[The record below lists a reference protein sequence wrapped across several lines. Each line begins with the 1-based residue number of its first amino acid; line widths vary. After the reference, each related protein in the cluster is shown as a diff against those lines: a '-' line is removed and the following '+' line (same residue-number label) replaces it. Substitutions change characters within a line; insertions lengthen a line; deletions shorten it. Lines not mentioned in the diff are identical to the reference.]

1 VSDTGGPRAARGRH
15 RRQPPERGS
24 SRPPAGPRRRSAR
37 GRRKPGRTIVAAL
50 RIVAALAVLALVVGA
65 VVVLVGRM
73 GSGATPAGGGRAA
86 VVWPEASAP
95 ALDVPALRGRFAAF
109 AALSE
114 NAPDADGIKV
124 SSFLGGA
131 ERNFYGIGPVP
142 EKLNVIWRFRL
153 GSGKTSGTASSK
165 GPTVWSGSGWTGQA
179 TIVRD
184 KGRLYVIASSYD
196 HKLRRIDAETG
207 EEVWAYEFPDVIKGT
222 NTVFVNPSPTGEDDR
237 LLVVCGSRRGF
248 GIALGAADVAPVR
261 CVTFGSG
268 KEVWRLPAPRTKAYS
283 QDADSSGLLIGGSY
297 YQAVE
302 TGYIYRLDPTS
313 TSAWGSFRKPK
324 QLASALLYETS
335 DSAKHG
341 GNLLPE
347 GSPTVVGDRLFISSG
362 AGHVYGLSLPD
373 LKKVWDFKTG
383 SDLDSSAPLTKTG
396 KLVVGVEKQYI
407 AGKGGAMMLDVSKP
421 PAQAVDWY
429 FPTGDRKFGDWLGG
443 IIGSC
448 SINDEYDPEGSRPAL
463 AAFSAIDGNMY
474 VVSQDQM
481 APGTAKGFDGKTD
494 YPTPIMVAKK
504 NIGGAIST
512 PIMVDDYVI
521 ACGYDAKVHV
531 YKITYDAPKGVQLKA
546 RNGKPVSVAVNEVAS
561 FATGGIESTP
571 VVWRGRI
578 YIGSRDGW
586 LYCLGEK

>member
-1 VSDTGGPRAARGRH
+1 MVAAVALVLVLAGGVAFLVSRARVPDPSRPTPRTAVQLTTETASGVDSDRIRERAA
-15 RRQPPERGS
+15 
-24 SRPPAGPRRRSAR
+24 AIA
-37 GRRKPGRTIVAAL
+37 
-50 RIVAALAVLALVVGA
+50 
-65 VVVLVGRM
+65 
-73 GSGATPAGGGRAA
+73 SGL
-86 VVWPEASAP
+86 EAS
-95 ALDVPALRGRFAAF
+95 LD
-109 AALSE
+109 S
-114 NAPDADGIKV
+114 DGIKI

-131 ERNFYGIGPVP
+131 SRRFYGRGPVP
-142 EKLNVIWRFRL
+142 QKLELIWKFRL

-165 GPTVWSGSGWTGQA
+165 GPVTWSGSGWTGQV
-179 TIVRD
+179 TVVKD
-184 KGRLYVIASSYD
+184 KGRLYLIASSYD

-207 EEVWAYEFPDVIKGT
+207 EEIWSYEYPDVIKGT
-222 NTVFVNPSPTGEDDR
+222 NTVFLNPSPTGEDDR
-237 LLVVCGSRRGF
+237 LLVGCGSRRGP
-248 GIALGAADVAPVR
+248 AGASVASYR

-268 KEVWRLPAPRTKAYS
+268 KEVWRLPVPKTKAYS
-283 QDADSSGLLIGGSY
+283 QDADSSGLLIDGSFY
-297 YQAVE
+297 TAVE
-302 TGYIYRLDPTS
+302 SGYIYRLDPTR
-313 TSAWGSFRKPK
+313 TEAFGAFRRPK
-324 QLASALLYETS
+324 SLASTLLYEPS

-347 GSPTVVGDRLFISSG
+347 GSPTLVGDRLFICSG

-383 SDLDSSAPLTKTG
+383 SDLDSSPALTKTG

-407 AGKGGAMMLDVSKP
+407 SGKGGAMMLDPSKP

-448 SINDEYDPEGSRPAL
+448 SVNDEYDPEGSRPAL

-474 VVSQDQM
+474 VVSQDQL
-481 APGTAKGFDGKTD
+481 ASGKVKGFDGKTE

-512 PIMVDDYVI
+512 PIIVDDNII
-521 ACGYDAKVHV
+521 ACGYDARVHV
-531 YKITYDAPKGVQLKA
+531 YRISYDAPDGVKLTA
-546 RNGKPVSVAVNEVAS
+546 RNGKPVSVAVTEVAT
-561 FATGGIESTP
+561 FKTGGIESTP

-578 YIGSRDGW
+578 YIGSRDGY